1 MQRIWARPW
10 LRIKPL
16 SQFRNYCGPIKIA
29 RCGPGTPH
37 GKPGRAGPRKGRSLQ
52 SRPIAKLP
60 GRWYASPE
68 RSSNSYDCNN
78 TLTVREVIRYQVNR
92 PARALAADREAG
104 RGRDRVGEEVR
115 DSGRGQ
121 GRDPVQGKHRD
132 HFPQR
137 LNVDLFSLCT
147 GCCSLGRGCSYP
159 SKSGQRPHPS
169 KTRPR
174 PYPSKTG
181 RRPYSSKTDR
191 SQCASKR
198 GVFSQPVMSIPVV
211 SVADGGQLPGRA

>member
-52 SRPIAKLP
+52 SKPIAKLP

-78 TLTVREVIRYQVNR
+78 TLTVREVRYPVNR
-92 PARALAADREAG
+92 SARALAADREAG
-104 RGRDRVGEEVR
+104 RGRDRVGAEVR
-115 DSGRGQ
+115 DSVRGQ

-137 LNVDLFSLCT
+137 LNVDLFSM
-147 GCCSLGRGCSYP
+147 SYVRADVRC
-159 SKSGQRPHPS
+159 GEDFRCGEDTRTRRRTAQDHTLQRPAQDRILQ
-169 KTRPR
+169 RPATASALPTEEFFR
-174 PYPSKTG
+174 
-181 RRPYSSKTDR
+181 SS
-191 SQCASKR
+191 
-198 GVFSQPVMSIPVV
+198 
-211 SVADGGQLPGRA
+211 

>member
-29 RCGPGTPH
+29 RCGPCTPH
-37 GKPGRAGPRKGRSLQ
+37 GKPGRAEPRKGRSLQ
-52 SRPIAKLP
+52 SKPIAKLP

-121 GRDPVQGKHRD
+121 GRVPAQGKHRD

-137 LNVDLFSLCT
+137 LNVDLFSM
-147 GCCSLGRGCSYP
+147 SYLRADARCAEVARTLQRAAKDRTLLRP
-159 SKSGQRPHPS
+159 AQDHTLQRPAEDR
-169 KTRPR
+169 TL
-174 PYPSKTG
+174 
-181 RRPYSSKTDR
+181 RRPIEASALPREEFFR
-191 SQCASKR
+191 S
-198 GVFSQPVMSIPVV
+198 P
-211 SVADGGQLPGRA
+211 